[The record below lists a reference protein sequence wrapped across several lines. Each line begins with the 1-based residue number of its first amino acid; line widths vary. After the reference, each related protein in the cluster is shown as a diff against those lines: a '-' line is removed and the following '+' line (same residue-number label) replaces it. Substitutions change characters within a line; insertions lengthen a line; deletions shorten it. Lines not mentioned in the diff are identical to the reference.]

1 MGFAFIA
8 KSRFTYQGEQH
19 ESTISNTCYTIQDA
33 CLLRELRKYND
44 PTLLSLQEGET
55 ISYKWLTEKEFIAF
69 VNSDE
74 LIPVHKLRYADYFER
89 LEYVAV

>member
-1 MGFAFIA
+1 M
-8 KSRFTYQGEQH
+8 
-19 ESTISNTCYTIQDA
+19 
-33 CLLRELRKYND
+33 
-44 PTLLSLQEGET
+44 
-55 ISYKWLTEKEFIAF
+55 YKWLTEKEFIAF